1 MTGSSTET
9 PSELAPSVLVVLV
22 VRDAAG
28 WLRGCLSALGA
39 QTYPRMGVVA
49 VDDASSDGS
58 SDLLR
63 QALGDRRVIVSDR
76 HRGLAGS
83 VRAALEIPAARA
95 ADYLLVLHD
104 DTALDPDAVTRL
116 VEAAIG
122 MRVENVGVVGPKV
135 VDWEEP
141 RLLRE
146 VGRSADRFGHPYTPL
161 QPGEIDQ
168 GQFDRVIEVL
178 CVSTCAMLISRD
190 AWQRVGLFDER
201 LDSRHEDL
209 DFCWRARL
217 AGFHVLM
224 TPLAGARHRDA
235 TAAGERPPE
244 RHRRTERYY
253 EERAAIVAMLK
264 NYGLPSLL
272 WVLPLAILIGVFR
285 LAYLTLT
292 RRFEGALDLL
302 AAWGWNI
309 VHLPGTI
316 SRRVRTQSVRT
327 VPDRHL
333 RRFME
338 STGVRLPRWF
348 TAAGQI
354 FDEQREIE
362 EQDEDES
369 VSRRLRDRTAS
380 LVGSHPV
387 LVASFLGALVAA
399 VAFRQLLGPE
409 PLHGGAL
416 AVFPGSW
423 RGFFGELASGY
434 RTTGLGG
441 TLAASP
447 SLGAMGGL
455 SWLSFGSTAIAQKVL
470 LAGGPILATIMLYR
484 ALARLTGRP
493 GAAVLGAVS
502 YGLSAMVLWSF
513 SDGRI
518 PLLVALCVLPVL
530 FERLESAFGRGELPD
545 GRWRFIAGL
554 AVSLAV
560 GIAFMPGVA
569 LAVGVLVVVQI
580 VFGAARGRGLAIAA
594 AAVAAAAVLVFP
606 FVPTMI
612 SGGAAGLGSTIGTTD
627 LGSLARLA
635 LGGGPGTWSVAAFLP
650 IAAVLAFSLVGPEH
664 RGVASR
670 AVLSAA
676 AGLALAWC
684 SSAGYLPAWAANAPI
699 YLALAAVGEALV
711 VGLGLSSVLS
721 GLGRESFGLRQ
732 IGTALLAGVLG
743 AGILLQSA
751 AAMIGGWAVG
761 GPDALPPAWAV
772 VSSSAKGEFRVIWL
786 GSDTETSFAAPGG
799 DPVGVVSNG
808 ASSLR
813 FGLTGREGIVA
824 TDTGRTLTGSGEC
837 YLHEAL
843 AEMVS
848 GATTHGGALLAP
860 LGVRFVVAQ
869 EGDLPAAV
877 EAVLDA
883 QVDLDREGASGLII
897 YRNAVRVP
905 PAAVFPADDPIGAIV
920 ASADLGTIEQLPSL
934 RLPALAAVEGGW
946 AGEAPVPGTV
956 VVSTEFGP
964 DWELEGSEAAVV
976 GPREAFGWSTA
987 FDAPAGSVRV
997 RFTEQWVR
1005 TVETLVLGLLWL
1017 AALWI
1022 TRKPVSR

>member
-22 VRDAAG
+22 ARDAAG

-49 VDDASSDGS
+49 IDDASSDGS

-63 QALGDRRVIVSDR
+63 QALGDRRVIASDR

-95 ADYLLVLHD
+95 ADYLLVVHD

-135 VDWEEP
+135 VDWDEP

-178 CVSTCAMLISRD
+178 CVSTCAMLISRE

-235 TAAGERPPE
+235 SATGERPPE

-272 WVLPLAILIGVFR
+272 WVLPLAIVIGLFR
-285 LAYLTLT
+285 LVYLTLT
-292 RRFEGALDLL
+292 RRFEGAIDLL

-348 TAAGQI
+348 GAAGQI

-387 LVASFLGALVAA
+387 LVASLLGTVVAA

-416 AVFPGSW
+416 AMFPGSW
-423 RGFFGELASGY
+423 RGFFAELASGY
-434 RTTGLGG
+434 RTTLLGG

-447 SLGAMGGL
+447 SLGAMGAL
-455 SWLSFGSTAIAQKVL
+455 SWLSFGSTAIAQKL
-470 LAGGPILATIMLYR
+470 FLAGGPILATVMLYR
-484 ALARLTGRP
+484 ALARITGRP

-530 FERLESAFGRGELPD
+530 FERLETAFGRGELPD
-545 GRWRFIAGL
+545 GRWRFIAGV
-554 AVSLAV
+554 AVTLAV
-560 GIAFMPGVA
+560 GVAFMPGVA
-569 LAVGVLVVVQI
+569 LAVGVLVVVQL
-580 VFGAARGRGLAIAA
+580 VFGASRGRGLVVAA
-594 AAVAAAAVLVFP
+594 AAVAAAAVLLFP

-612 SGGAAGLGSTIGTTD
+612 SGGATGFGSTIGTTD

-635 LGGGPGTWSVAAFLP
+635 LGGGPGTWSIAAFLP
-650 IAAVLAFSLVGPEH
+650 IAAVLAFSLVGPEQ

-670 AVLSAA
+670 AVISAA

-699 YLALAAVGEALV
+699 YLALAAVAEALI
-711 VGLGLSSVLS
+711 VGLGLTSV
-721 GLGRESFGLRQ
+721 RLR
-732 IGTALLAGVLG
+732 
-743 AGILLQSA
+743 SR
-751 AAMIGGWAVG
+751 
-761 GPDALPPAWAV
+761 P
-772 VSSSAKGEFRVIWL
+772 
-786 GSDTETSFAAPGG
+786 
-799 DPVGVVSNG
+799 GVVRAPADRHG
-808 ASSLR
+808 AA
-813 FGLTGREGIVA
+813 GRRA
-824 TDTGRTLTGSGEC
+824 GR
-837 YLHEAL
+837 
-843 AEMVS
+843 
-848 GATTHGGALLAP
+848 
-860 LGVRFVVAQ
+860 R
-869 EGDLPAAV
+869 DPAAV
-877 EAVLDA
+877 RGGDGRRMGGGRAGRAAAGV
-883 QVDLDREGASGLII
+883 GG
-897 YRNAVRVP
+897 RVQQRQ
-905 PAAVFPADDPIGAIV
+905 G
-920 ASADLGTIEQLPSL
+920 
-934 RLPALAAVEGGW
+934 
-946 AGEAPVPGTV
+946 
-956 VVSTEFGP
+956 
-964 DWELEGSEAAVV
+964 
-976 GPREAFGWSTA
+976 
-987 FDAPAGSVRV
+987 
-997 RFTEQWVR
+997 
-1005 TVETLVLGLLWL
+1005 
-1017 AALWI
+1017 
-1022 TRKPVSR
+1022 